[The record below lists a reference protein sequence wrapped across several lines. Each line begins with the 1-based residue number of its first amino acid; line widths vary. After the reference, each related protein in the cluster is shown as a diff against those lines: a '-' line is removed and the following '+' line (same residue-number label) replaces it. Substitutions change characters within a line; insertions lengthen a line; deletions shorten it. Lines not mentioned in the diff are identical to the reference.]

1 MQAVKASDLTGRP
14 LYNARGEKMGEVQE
28 VLIGDDNRTY
38 IVVGHG
44 GFLGLGQ
51 KQVALSTDRIAMR
64 GDRLLAEN
72 LTDEQIRSL
81 PEFKESANFKVM
93 DRNQTTSLRLLQ

>member
-1 MQAVKASDLTGRP
+1 
-14 LYNARGEKMGEVQE
+14 
-28 VLIGDDNRTY
+28 
-38 IVVGHG
+38 
-44 GFLGLGQ
+44 
-51 KQVALSTDRIAMR
+51 MR